1 MNDSPSQC
9 EHGTPM
15 CLKCHHL
22 WARETV
28 AAYTQRETDAFNVG
42 YALGFNAL
50 GRKYMALDATN
61 DIVAKLTSD
70 RAALLEALE
79 RMVACVH
86 PHQKDWDT
94 VWVDSSS
101 IAGEWRQARAAIA
114 QAKGQ

>member
-15 CLKCHHL
+15 CLKCRHL

-79 RMVACVH
+79 AMLLEWDEPTLAC
-86 PHQKDWDT
+86 D
-94 VWVDSSS
+94 
-101 IAGEWRQARAAIA
+101 EARAAIA
-114 QAKGQ
+114 QAKGEGT